1 MFNNWKYLQKIY
13 TMIQMINNKVLITPD
28 NIEETTESGII
39 LSKAEAEIPTRGTV
53 ISAGNKVKELK
64 DGDYVIYE
72 PRHAMRIKHDDVEYL
87 MFPESSILAKI
98 NK

>member
-1 MFNNWKYLQKIY
+1 MQV
-13 TMIQMINNKVLITPD
+13 INNKVLITPD

-39 LSKAEAEIPTRGTV
+39 LSEAEAEIPTRGVV
-53 ISAGNKVKELK
+53 ISVGNKVNELK
-64 DGDYVIYE
+64 EGDYVIYQ
-72 PRHAMRIKHDDVEYL
+72 PRHAMRIEHENIEYL

>member
-1 MFNNWKYLQKIY
+1 MQV
-13 TMIQMINNKVLITPD
+13 INNKVLITPD

-39 LSKAEAEIPTRGTV
+39 LSEAEAEIPTRGVV
-53 ISAGNKVKELK
+53 ISVGNKVNELK
-64 DGDYVIYE
+64 EGDYVIYQ
-72 PRHAMRIKHDDVEYL
+72 PRHAMRIEHEDIEYL

>member
-1 MFNNWKYLQKIY
+1 MQV
-13 TMIQMINNKVLITPD
+13 INNKVLITPD

-39 LSKAEAEIPTRGTV
+39 LSEAEAEIPTRGVV
-53 ISAGNKVKELK
+53 ISVGNKVNELK
-64 DGDYVIYE
+64 EGDYVIYQ
-72 PRHAMRIKHDDVEYL
+72 PRHAMRIKHEDIEYL